1 MRLLLDSHTLIWA
14 ADDPAKLSATARA
27 PIRDAAN
34 DRLLSAATIWEIAI
48 KHALGK
54 DMPISAGDAINY
66 FREAGYEELAVTPRH
81 AAYVENLPPLH
92 ADPFDRILVAQALTV
107 PLRLVTHDKKVA
119 AYGGVVLVV

>member
-1 MRLLLDSHTLIWA
+1 MRLLLDTHIALWA
-14 ADDPAKLSATARA
+14 ILDSPLLPLQA
-27 PIRDAAN
+27 
-34 DRLLSAATIWEIAI
+34 RLLIEDPGNDIVISAATIWEIAI

>member
-1 MRLLLDSHTLIWA
+1 MRVLLDSHTLIWA
-14 ADDPAKLSATARA
+14 ADDPAKLSATALA
-27 PIRDAAN
+27 LIRDAAN

-66 FREAGYEELAVTPRH
+66 FRAAGYEELPVTPRH

-119 AYGGVVLVV
+119 AYGGVVLAV